1 VFVLY
6 ALAIFS
12 AANQQFWILS
22 VLSHYISTVVFFGLV
37 ALLLVCRSD
46 LSLPGS
52 RRGVVAIGLSMGVLA
67 CAYPDMLIP
76 YLGML
81 FVFDTLGVVARP
93 SHVRRL
99 MARWGMS
106 VVVAAVVANRLAW
119 EILPSMVT
127 SRLTVDAGWDI
138 FGHTEAAVL
147 FGNFVGLSNLFYD
160 PKPPGFFLTT
170 LVVVTVAAAVL
181 RLGLTCR
188 QHVVARQLLGLMV
201 AYLAGVTLLFGAIIL
216 TDRFT
221 NYVAAKFT
229 IGFLWVAYLGTATA
243 LATRPRMDGLKWVV
257 IAGWA
262 AMAGRIVSEADLFSV
277 RLAEDAKTAR
287 VSQRELSAIRNVV
300 GPARRVAVVGSP
312 ENMEAL
318 GNFLIYGEDL
328 LSRGQLRLSGNNGR
342 WIRPDVAELN
352 GQRYAITLG
361 LARNSSPVGALATE
375 FRRILEHEGF
385 ALWER
390 QSYSARTIRTV
401 KG

>member
-1 VFVLY
+1 
-6 ALAIFS
+6 
-12 AANQQFWILS
+12 
-22 VLSHYISTVVFFGLV
+22 
-37 ALLLVCRSD
+37 
-46 LSLPGS
+46 
-52 RRGVVAIGLSMGVLA
+52 
-67 CAYPDMLIP
+67 
-76 YLGML
+76 
-81 FVFDTLGVVARP
+81 
-93 SHVRRL
+93 
-99 MARWGMS
+99 
-106 VVVAAVVANRLAW
+106 
-119 EILPSMVT
+119 
-127 SRLTVDAGWDI
+127 
-138 FGHTEAAVL
+138 
-147 FGNFVGLSNLFYD
+147 
-160 PKPPGFFLTT
+160 
-170 LVVVTVAAAVL
+170 
-181 RLGLTCR
+181 
-188 QHVVARQLLGLMV
+188 
-201 AYLAGVTLLFGAIIL
+201 
-216 TDRFT
+216 
-221 NYVAAKFT
+221 
-229 IGFLWVAYLGTATA
+229 
-243 LATRPRMDGLKWVV
+243 MDGLKWVV

-401 KG
+401 KGSSSYAGSDAYSAARAFDRDERTGWAASGSAPASVDVTPENEGVLQSIVFEGRGDETFYETWQEVRVRLFHQGRVVADQVSTMLNAPRERYQQVTVPSVLCDRILLDFDDPVTTTVKGEHVSPKRVNPGYSEIVLRWKD